1 MVMVKN
7 SSRPLIVGLENPVFR
22 TITLKSSRKLADTKF
37 KDVIIIPDLT
47 KQQRQEDEDE
57 YFAIQKMW
65 SELER
70 TLTSCGR
77 RSDHEAEK
85 EL

>member
-47 KQQRQEDEDE
+47 KPQRQEDEDVRVLCNTKNVE
-57 YFAIQKMW
+57 RVGEDLNFMW
-65 SELER
+65 
-70 TLTSCGR
+70 
-77 RSDHEAEK
+77 
-85 EL
+85 

>member
-47 KQQRQEDEDE
+47 KQQRQEDEDVRVLCNTKNVERVGE
-57 YFAIQKMW
+57 YLNFMW
-65 SELER
+65 
-70 TLTSCGR
+70 
-77 RSDHEAEK
+77 
-85 EL
+85 